1 MEANAASNPSFMSNE
16 DENLRSG
23 GYVGHRLLIQPH
35 AHNILV
41 VYEPTMSFM
50 SKIDANNSG

>member
-1 MEANAASNPSFMSNE
+1 MEADSVSDPNFMSNE
-16 DENLRSG
+16 NENLRSG
-23 GYVGHRLLIQPH
+23 GSVGHRLLIQPH